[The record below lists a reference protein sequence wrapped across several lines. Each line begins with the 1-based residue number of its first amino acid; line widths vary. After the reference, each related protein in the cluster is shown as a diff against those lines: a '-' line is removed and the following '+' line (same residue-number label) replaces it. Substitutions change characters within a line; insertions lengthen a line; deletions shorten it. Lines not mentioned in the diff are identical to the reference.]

1 MANKDKSNLLY
12 NREEIPEHE
21 IKKQT
26 FKEAFRA
33 ARANDPTKDFMFE
46 GKKYSTKLA
55 EKTPAVKN
63 ITPAAKKV
71 APVDE
76 EQVKFDA
83 FNAKREKDK
92 ELKFGDEDYGRG
104 VMRKG
109 GVVKMAKGGFVRSA
123 DGAAKRGKTKG
134 RTI

>member
-46 GKKYSTKLA
+46 GKKYNTKLA

-71 APVDE
+71 AVDE

-83 FNAKREKDK
+83 FKAERARDK
-92 ELKFGDEDYGRG
+92 ELQFGDEGYGRG